1 MYLITPPFIKKC
13 LKAFWSLILW
23 HMSQHLF
30 LKFRWKWTFRKR
42 RNFKCHIFLFWKMNC
57 RYDVVHIFNF
67 FWYKSD
73 TFIFLLLIFT
83 ERDTTTH
90 VHSSY
95 SHTYFYTQCIRL
107 QNNWSQGRNTSY
119 FLFYVILFFYFSSHK
134 KTNIHIYD
142 LFVNVPSASFWQ

>member
-1 MYLITPPFIKKC
+1 
-13 LKAFWSLILW
+13 
-23 HMSQHLF
+23 MSQHLF

-95 SHTYFYTQCIRL
+95 WRNSHTYFYTQCIRL

-119 FLFYVILFFYFSSHK
+119 FLFCVILFFYFSSHK

>member
-1 MYLITPPFIKKC
+1 MYLIIPLFIKKF
-13 LKAFWSLILW
+13 LKAFSSQILW

-90 VHSSY
+90 VHS
-95 SHTYFYTQCIRL
+95 HTHTF
-107 QNNWSQGRNTSY
+107 
-119 FLFYVILFFYFSSHK
+119 ILNVYDYKIIEAKDAILHIFSSMWYFFYFSSHK

>member
-1 MYLITPPFIKKC
+1 MYHIIPIFIRKC
-13 LKAFWSLILW
+13 LKAFSSQILW

-30 LKFRWKWTFRKR
+30 LNFWGIWAFRKR

-83 ERDTTTH
+83 ERVTTTH
-90 VHSSY
+90 VHSS
-95 SHTYFYTQCIRL
+95 HTF
-107 QNNWSQGRNTSY
+107 
-119 FLFYVILFFYFSSHK
+119 ILNVHDYKIIEAKDAILHIFSSVWYFFIFLVIK
-134 KTNIHIYD
+134 RWIYIYMTC
-142 LFVNVPSASFWQ
+142 L